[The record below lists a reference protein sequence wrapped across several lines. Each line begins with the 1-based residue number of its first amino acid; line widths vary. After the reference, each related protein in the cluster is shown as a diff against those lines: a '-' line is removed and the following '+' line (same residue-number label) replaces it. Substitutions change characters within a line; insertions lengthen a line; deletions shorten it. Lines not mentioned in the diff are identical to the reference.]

1 MGIFEIIGELCTID
15 SCLLK
20 GWRYLF
26 SASYRDQVHQYWRA
40 EGFFRAAPGIFYA
53 LLFMVAEVLLL
64 FYLIRAVVSAGRG
77 E

>member
-1 MGIFEIIGELCTID
+1 MGVFEIIGELCTID

-26 SASYRDQVHQYWRA
+26 SASYREQVHQYWRA
-40 EGFFRAAPGIFYA
+40 KGFFRSAPRIFYA
-53 LLFMVAEVLLL
+53 LFFMVGEVLLVL
-64 FYLIRAVVSAGRG
+64 YLIRAVVSGSRD